1 LPFQTS
7 LGIDIGSGFVS
18 VVCLKTTFKGVK
30 MAAHAIYP
38 VERDKAAEEQ
48 AEVVR
53 GLVQDFLGK
62 RRISPTGIFLG
73 IPREKAIF
81 RYVELPLAVKENLRD
96 TLTYEMEKYVPFPA
110 DRAYFDFQ
118 VMTED
123 KENGKMRLLL
133 VVVKRESIDP
143 YITLA
148 DRPGNWISG
157 IEIRSTALANF
168 FWSRFKTADAD
179 SAAFAYL
186 NGRHMELGLLM
197 GGLLT
202 YSRAVDL
209 PEGGGD
215 VDARISGEVE
225 ALREVSGRQGPLE
238 MMCCYPEAD
247 LPYADVFKRQEG
259 IEVRRVDLSGIE
271 IPSIAMIPA
280 YGLALKGFQKGGMDI
295 NLLPLKLRKK
305 ANKAGYY
312 AMVALVGL
320 VVLSGFLWGG
330 SAFLQQR
337 LYLKQLDGEIS
348 RLEAEVKQIDRIKSE
363 RSRLEE
369 RIGYLSRLFGSGVSP
384 LFILNELSERIPDSA
399 WVSGLTLSEKGV
411 EIEGEA
417 GSASELIPLLEA
429 SALFYDVTFLS
440 TITKSREGKERFRI
454 GLKVRGLG

>member
-1 LPFQTS
+1 
-7 LGIDIGSGFVS
+7 VS

-209 PEGGGD
+209 PEGGVMWTPAFQGKS
-215 VDARISGEVE
+215 RP
-225 ALREVSGRQGPLE
+225 SGRSAG
-238 MMCCYPEAD
+238 A
-247 LPYADVFKRQEG
+247 
-259 IEVRRVDLSGIE
+259 RV
-271 IPSIAMIPA
+271 
-280 YGLALKGFQKGGMDI
+280 
-295 NLLPLKLRKK
+295 
-305 ANKAGYY
+305 
-312 AMVALVGL
+312 
-320 VVLSGFLWGG
+320 LW
-330 SAFLQQR
+330 R
-337 LYLKQLDGEIS
+337 
-348 RLEAEVKQIDRIKSE
+348 
-363 RSRLEE
+363 
-369 RIGYLSRLFGSGVSP
+369 
-384 LFILNELSERIPDSA
+384 
-399 WVSGLTLSEKGV
+399 
-411 EIEGEA
+411 
-417 GSASELIPLLEA
+417 
-429 SALFYDVTFLS
+429 
-440 TITKSREGKERFRI
+440 
-454 GLKVRGLG
+454 